1 MGPETVMEEVMQ
13 ARRREAEENRAVVVP
28 GRVLV
33 VDDEP
38 YIVGSF
44 TRLLQAEGYEV
55 ESANS
60 GDEGLAKV
68 QSGKFDVVV
77 SDILMPRMDGMML
90 LRCIREKDLD
100 VPVILLTGAPSM
112 ESAMKAVNY
121 GAMRYLTKPVD
132 PVEILT
138 SVQRAMKVRS
148 LARIRRSAV
157 ASLGRTESRAGDRAG
172 METLFDRAMKG
183 VWVAFQPVVRF
194 SRGEVFGF
202 EALVRSTEPAL
213 PGPDSLF
220 DAATRLGMLDHLG
233 RAIRRRVAAA
243 SRRAPAGTLL
253 LVNVHA
259 HDLFDEDLFD
269 PNAPLSKIAN
279 GVVLEITER
288 ESLDEVPDVKDRIAR
303 LRKLGYRIA
312 LDDIGAGYAGLAAF
326 AKLEPDIVKL
336 DMLFTRDVETDATKQ
351 QLVKAMTS
359 LCGELYKDVIAEGVE
374 TEGERN
380 TLVELGCDLLQGYF
394 FARPA
399 RSFEKPEGI

>member
-1 MGPETVMEEVMQ
+1 MQPEKRSADETQRDMAE
-13 ARRREAEENRAVVVP
+13 RE
-28 GRVLV
+28 RVLV

-38 YIVGSF
+38 FIAGAF
-44 TRLLQAEGYEV
+44 TRLLESEGYEV
-55 ESANS
+55 ESASS
-60 GDEGLAKV
+60 GDEGLQKV

-100 VPVILLTGAPSM
+100 VPVILLTGAPSL
-112 ESAMKAVNY
+112 ESAMRAVNY

-132 PVEILT
+132 PEDVLY
-138 SVQRAMKVRS
+138 SVRRAMKLRR
-148 LARIRRSAV
+148 LARVRRSA
-157 ASLGRTESRAGDRAG
+157 AANLGRADETPGDRAG
-172 METLFDRAMKG
+172 LETLFDRAMKG

-213 PGPDSLF
+213 PGPDALF

-243 SRRAPAGTLL
+243 ARRAPPGALL

-259 HDLFDEDLFD
+259 HDLLDEDLFD
-269 PNAPLSKIAN
+269 PTAPLSRIGK
-279 GVVLEITER
+279 GVVLEVTER
-288 ESLDEVPDVKDRIAR
+288 ASLDEVADVKERIAR
-303 LRKLGYRIA
+303 LRRLGFRIA

-336 DMLFTRDVETDATKQ
+336 DMIFTRDVERDATKQ
-351 QLVKAMTS
+351 QMVKALTS
-359 LCGELYKDVIAEGVE
+359 LCGELYTEVIAEGVE
-374 TEGERN
+374 TESERN
-380 TLVELGCDLLQGYF
+380 TLVDLGCDLLQGYF

-399 RSFEKPEGI
+399 RSFERPERL